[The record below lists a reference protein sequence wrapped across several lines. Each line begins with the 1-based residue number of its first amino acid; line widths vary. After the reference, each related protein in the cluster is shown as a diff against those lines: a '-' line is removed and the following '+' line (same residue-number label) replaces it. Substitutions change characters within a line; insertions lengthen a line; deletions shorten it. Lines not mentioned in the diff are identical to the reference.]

1 MPGPTP
7 ESEPTGSELTHS
19 VLTSLERTAL
29 YKSLGNPL
37 RRRILDYLGKHT
49 EANSTVLARELG
61 ESSGTTS
68 YHLRK
73 LAEQR
78 LIEEIPEKSGGR
90 ERWWRALPFR
100 HTAPDPATM
109 APDEYAAAEQLALL
123 KIEVDTRLFRR
134 AHEEYRGPE
143 GWAQVQRTG
152 AWMTKDDLH
161 AFVREYQELLDRHG
175 RTREDAPDGARH
187 MSLRF
192 YAAPEPV
199 GEWTGEPTGP

>member
-1 MPGPTP
+1 MTDGTP
-7 ESEPTGSELTHS
+7 RTAAAPDPAAGAE
-19 VLTSLERTAL
+19 LTSLERTAL

-37 RRRILDYLGKHT
+37 RRRILDYLGRHG

-73 LAEQR
+73 LAEQK

-90 ERWWRALPFR
+90 ERWWRSLPFS
-100 HTAPDPATM
+100 HTTPDPATM
-109 APDEYAAAEQLALL
+109 TSEEYTAAEHLALL

-134 AHEEYRGPE
+134 AHEEYRGPQ

-152 AWMTKDDLH
+152 TWMTKDDLH
-161 AFVREYQELLDRHG
+161 AFVHAYRELLDRYSHPD
-175 RTREDAPDGARH
+175 DAVPEGARRVN
-187 MSLRF
+187 LRF
-192 YAAPEPV
+192 YAAPDSVDEESGAPAD
-199 GEWTGEPTGP
+199 G